1 MVFPVLVMQC
11 VCGGKML
18 DKLRRVFAQMS
29 DSSCLMILSKLV
41 RFLKEV
47 LKLPAIVLEGP
58 SIQPRPVFHCR
69 KSVEYAF
76 TQQWP
81 ILLLL
86 LFFGICVTN
95 PQAQACLCREGLDP
109 MEGSYFQCEMEC
121 SYSWYESGVGFWFP
135 YLQCLNP
142 RFRHHCFWRGHAGD
156 AVCLTLGVFRKI

>member
-1 MVFPVLVMQC
+1 
-11 VCGGKML
+11 ML
-18 DKLRRVFAQMS
+18 DKSRRVFSQMS

-76 TQQWP
+76 TQQWL

-86 LFFGICVTN
+86 LFGICVTN
-95 PQAQACLCREGLDP
+95 LRHRLACAEKVWTPWRVP
-109 MEGSYFQCEMEC
+109 ISSEMDC
-121 SYSWYESGVGFWFP
+121 SYSWYESGVVSWFP

-142 RFRHHCFWRGHAGD
+142 RFCHHWFWHGHAGD
-156 AVCLTLGVFRKI
+156 AVCLTL